1 MALRTDC
8 RQGVVCLLLLTG
20 KCRLTCCQV
29 CTLMF
34 CSDDAGSSLFK
45 TSPPFLK
52 TYFVLNKVRLEDCRR
67 AELYYCNHTRTKYY
81 KLVLLNLMFNID
93 MWQEVIVGTY
103 QSKLIAFQD

>member
-1 MALRTDC
+1 M
-8 RQGVVCLLLLTG
+8 
-20 KCRLTCCQV
+20 
-29 CTLMF
+29 
-34 CSDDAGSSLFK
+34 
-45 TSPPFLK
+45 
-52 TYFVLNKVRLEDCRR
+52 RLEDCRR